1 MGEAGNYKKR
11 DKNWSQM
18 NKVFFF
24 YTHIYKW
31 RWKNTQKNEGK
42 QKCNIKLNIFLAP
55 LNLMNCALKEYM
67 VIKKKKKKRRKL

>member
-1 MGEAGNYKKR
+1 MRLEIT
-11 DKNWSQM
+11 KNETKTEVKWTKYSFSIHIFT
-18 NKVFFF
+18 NEDEK
-24 YTHIYKW
+24 THK
-31 RWKNTQKNEGK
+31 KNEGK